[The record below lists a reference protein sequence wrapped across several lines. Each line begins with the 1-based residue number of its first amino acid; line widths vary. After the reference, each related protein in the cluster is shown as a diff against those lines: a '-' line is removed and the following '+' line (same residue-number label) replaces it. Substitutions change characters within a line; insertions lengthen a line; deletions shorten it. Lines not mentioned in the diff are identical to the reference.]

1 MVSSSFIFDNSLRL
15 CVIFIVIHSST
26 EKLDAMEWII
36 NQQFHYCAVPPLPFH
51 TIRTSPSIPRET
63 PLDESSLKRFKGE
76 DDETSTSS
84 SPATIS
90 APEPHPLVPSLDG
103 ARVDHAPDHSKSD
116 QTIDSDMSVPNSLP
130 NEPSTNVLSGP
141 RAPAPAPAAL
151 NREQRNPDDIDVPKV
166 SSVRVRECDVINPFV
181 NKAPPAVIDN

>member
-1 MVSSSFIFDNSLRL
+1 M
-15 CVIFIVIHSST
+15 
-26 EKLDAMEWII
+26 II
-36 NQQFHYCAVPPLPFH
+36 NSNSTLLLCLPFPFIS
-51 TIRTSPSIPRET
+51 IRTSPSIPRET
-63 PLDESSLKRFKGE
+63 PLEESSLKRFKGE

-103 ARVDHAPDHSKSD
+103 ARADHAPDHSKSD

-151 NREQRNPDDIDVPKV
+151 NREQRPDDIDVPKV
-166 SSVRVRECDVINPFV
+166 SSVRVRECYVINPFV
-181 NKAPPAVIDN
+181 NKAPPPSRQLSVRVCVCANRALLSSFSLSTLWTWTTS